1 MSKKLSPGAANLL
14 QVITRAPGHSRDEL
28 MKLAGISRR
37 IWSNLSGELKAAGK
51 IKAESVQVKGKPV
64 YKWYTTTDMPASK
77 AKNVSE
83 PFVSKS
89 QRQGTK
95 TKAKRG
101 RPRKSARATAKV
113 REHIRRGTRTPSSAW
128 STKEV
133 RLLTKLWKEG
143 KSDEEIQA
151 AFIADSHCGNRSI
164 SAINKKRSAEGLVF
178 RNRSTKAKTKAAKK
192 AAKVENVVKEDCE
205 QEWNKLR
212 TVAGKSGGSS
222 KNPLVQDLHILEM
235 LRVALSRLLPTEQ
248 QNLAEYAKHI
258 DVKESFD
265 KVSLALD
272 TLNER
277 LTVVEELLAGMQD
290 TQTTVDT
297 EKAEL
302 KGLLSKMSDFANEIQ
317 DKLND

>member
-51 IKAESVQVKGKPV
+51 VKAESVQVNGKTV
-64 YKWYTTTDMPASK
+64 YKWYTTTDKPASK

-192 AAKVENVVKEDCE
+192 AAKVENVVKEVHVSGLKAPLG
-205 QEWNKLR
+205 QELN
-212 TVAGKSGGSS
+212 T
-222 KNPLVQDLHILEM
+222 LEM
-235 LRVALSRLLPTEQ
+235 LRTAVSRLLPTEE

-302 KGLLSKMSDFANEIQ
+302 KGLLSKMSDFATEIQ
-317 DKLND
+317 DRLND

>member
-14 QVITRAPGHSRDEL
+14 QVINRAPGHSRDEL

-51 IKAESVQVKGKPV
+51 IKAESVQVNGKPV
-64 YKWYTTTDMPASK
+64 YKWYTTTDKPASK
-77 AKNVSE
+77 ATNVSE

-101 RPRKSARATAKV
+101 RPRKSPRATAKV

-151 AFIADSHCGNRSI
+151 AFIADSHCGDRSI
-164 SAINKKRSAEGLVF
+164 SAINKKRSAEGHVF
-178 RNRSTKAKTKAAKK
+178 RNRSTKAKTKATKK
-192 AAKVENVVKEDCE
+192 AAEVENVVKEVHVSGLKAPLG
-205 QEWNKLR
+205 QELN
-212 TVAGKSGGSS
+212 T
-222 KNPLVQDLHILEM
+222 LEM
-235 LRVALSRLLPTEQ
+235 LRTALSQLLPTEQ
-248 QNLAEYAKHI
+248 QNLAEDAKHI
-258 DVKESFD
+258 DVKDSFD
-265 KVSLALD
+265 KVALALD

-302 KGLLSKMSDFANEIQ
+302 KGLLSKMSDFANEIK

>member
-14 QVITRAPGHSRDEL
+14 QVINRAPGHSRDEL

-51 IKAESVQVKGKPV
+51 IKAESVQVNGKPV
-64 YKWYTTTDMPASK
+64 YKWYTTTDKPASK

-178 RNRSTKAKTKAAKK
+178 RNRSTKAKAKAAKK
-192 AAKVENVVKEDCE
+192 AAKVENVVKEIHI
-205 QEWNKLR
+205 
-212 TVAGKSGGSS
+212 SGL
-222 KNPLVQDLHILEM
+222 KAPLGQDLNTLEM
-235 LRVALSRLLPTEQ
+235 LRTALSQLLPTEK

-265 KVSLALD
+265 KVTLALD

>member
-205 QEWNKLR
+205 QQYKKIH
-212 TVAGKSGGSS
+212 VSGL
-222 KNPLVQDLHILEM
+222 KAPLGQDLNTLEM
-235 LRVALSRLLPTEQ
+235 LRTALARLLPTEE

-317 DKLND
+317 DRLND

>member
-14 QVITRAPGHSRDEL
+14 QIINRAPGHSRDEL

-37 IWSNLSGELKAAGK
+37 VWSNLSGELKAAGK
-51 IKAESVQVKGKPV
+51 IKAESVQVNGKPV
-64 YKWYTTTDMPASK
+64 YKWYTTTDKPASK
-77 AKNVSE
+77 AKNVSD

-151 AFIADSHCGNRSI
+151 AFIADSHCGDRSI

-178 RNRSTKAKTKAAKK
+178 RNRSTKAKTKATKK
-192 AAKVENVVKEDCE
+192 AAKVEDKEIIPFWDDRYKHE
-205 QEWNKLR
+205 LAIPKAPIGE
-212 TVAGKSGGSS
+212 
-222 KNPLVQDLHILEM
+222 DLNTLEM
-235 LRVALSRLLPTEQ
+235 LRTALSQLLPTEQ

-258 DVKESFD
+258 DVKDSFD
-265 KVSLALD
+265 KVALALD